1 MRASKAIFATALFL
15 VSTNVADAA
24 TLSPKEVQAE
34 FFNGQPFTS
43 STLSNTKFTI
53 VVQGRRQSD
62 AKAARHNRRRWRG
75 DLEAFEGRLLHHVE
89 GQQGELLHAGDG
101 G

>member
-1 MRASKAIFATALFL
+1 MYSGMMLAI
-15 VSTNVADAA
+15 SNVAGAA

-34 FFNGQPFTS
+34 FLQWPTVHILNAFEYKVHES
-43 STLSNTKFTI
+43 
-53 VVQGRRQSD
+53 VQGRRQSD

-89 GQQGELLHAGDG
+89 GQ
-101 G
+101 